1 VVRSANCG
9 VSEAPLYCA
18 HLLRLDPE
26 SRRNRFAGTVSEA
39 YIRAYAQPSNLADAV
54 IHGFFIDGVLRGV
67 AELRPLPEHEA
78 EAALSV
84 EKEWQGHDV
93 GAALL
98 ERMLLATHNRGIEL
112 LHMTCLTENRRMRQ
126 LARKFNAELKFGFGS
141 VVGKLKAPG
150 STLPRSC
157 ASLSP
162 TAPALVT
169 ERQPD
174 TCVRRHPLSDQ
185 AARTRQSQQA
195 TASGGLVND

>member
-1 VVRSANCG
+1 MYEHLIERG
-9 VSEAPLYCA
+9 TIRKLWVSEAPLYCA

-26 SRRNRFAGTVSEA
+26 SRRNRFAGTVSET
-39 YIRAYAQPSNLADAV
+39 YIRAYTQPSNLADAV
-54 IHGFFIDGVLRGV
+54 IHGFFIEGVLRGV

-84 EKEWQGHDV
+84 EKAWQGHGV

-98 ERMLLATHNRGIEL
+98 ERTLLATQNRGIEL

-157 ASLSP
+157 ASFAP
-162 TAPALVT
+162 TAPAW
-169 ERQPD
+169 
-174 TCVRRHPLSDQ
+174 
-185 AARTRQSQQA
+185 
-195 TASGGLVND
+195 